1 MHKVTKDGGVMTERY
16 SMYESGVGVLCLPKG
31 NMQRLGEIKLRA
43 LGPPEPANQ
52 IEGCSLKSH
61 VPRLLQSDV
70 CIIKSHRFKTP
81 SF

>member
-1 MHKVTKDGGVMTERY
+1 MTERY

-61 VPRLLQSDV
+61 VPRLL
-70 CIIKSHRFKTP
+70 
-81 SF
+81 